1 MSASGRAAVPAPRR
15 PAARRRRVLL
25 TGPDLRLVLTEHA
38 RQDKQLLATL
48 SRARG

>member
-1 MSASGRAAVPAPRR
+1 MTEHARTQVPTPR
-15 PAARRRRVLL
+15 PGGTRRRRLL
-25 TGPDLRLVLTEHA
+25 TGPNPRLLLTEHA